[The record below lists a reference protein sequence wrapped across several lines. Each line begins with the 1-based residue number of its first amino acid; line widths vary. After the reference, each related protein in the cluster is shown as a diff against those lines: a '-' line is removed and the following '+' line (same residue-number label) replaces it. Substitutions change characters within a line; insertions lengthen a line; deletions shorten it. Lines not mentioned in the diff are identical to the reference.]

1 MEYKRYHLVFEGFL
15 RELNRTEISLALK
28 TELQLSDAQVA
39 DLMAGRRTVLQNNL
53 PKESAQTLGRKLTK
67 QGLKVSA
74 QALSI
79 NQKNNPADLRRHLM
93 DGGIDQYF
101 ASRFKHPDEE
111 LDTLVSLLILA
122 GFAVLTYLVL
132 PLIGLRLLVPTLS
145 VSAWL
150 DHPAAVLF
158 QLLFALIFFAPL
170 LWLWPRSSPVDGI
183 ELDKETEELLEQ
195 LVRSMAYHLSAP
207 TVSRIVLVQSPVLA
221 IRQTPLA
228 WIQNQATLEVGLP
241 VLEALNLQQFVG
253 LLAMRLCPL
262 SGGFYARTWGL
273 FMQWY
278 NALRTRYKPWA
289 LLLNNWVLPMH
300 QHQAQRSA
308 AIASDLVGLQ
318 ETKRLQRIEKRFS
331 ELNRDWPEFTV
342 FCQKMR
348 IRGTHWHELVAK
360 ETSSDDQ
367 ADEVQALFRMAA
379 PALWI
384 LSTSDGYQ
392 RAFGRKQGQTPAFE
406 TSGVELWQQ
415 FQRFTPAQEQF
426 QKLMI
431 RPEALVPP
439 SEAPK
444 RQNALNA
451 LRLNRLASD
460 VLQSQQQRVEQ
471 ALGLPVKVKKMNDMS
486 TLVTRWRAASASFW
500 PDNFMQHTRFPLA
513 KDIFLSLQTLQQ
525 LRLWAIEDRLV
536 DVSKRRARDKQI
548 MALYAK
554 WLAQTALLP
563 PLPLIRDHAN
573 TLQDQV
579 QHSVGSKLLAEFDA
593 DGVVA
598 QLDYWLTIMVCYW
611 TLVAGQILQPRT
623 LSEDVAG

>member
-122 GFAVLTYLVL
+122 SFAVLTYFVL
-132 PLIGLRLLVPTLS
+132 PLIGLRLLVPILS
-145 VSAWL
+145 VSAWVA
-150 DHPAAVLF
+150 HPAAVLF
-158 QLLFALIFFAPL
+158 QLFVALIFFAPL
-170 LWLWPRSSPVDGI
+170 VWLWPRSSPVDGI
-183 ELDKETEELLEQ
+183 ELDKETEELLEH

-207 TVSRIVLVQSPVLA
+207 TIQRIVLVQSPVLA

-228 WIQNQATLEVGLP
+228 WLRNRSTLEIGLP

-253 LLAMRLCPL
+253 LLAMRMSPL
-262 SGGFYARTWGL
+262 SSGFYARTWGL

-278 NALRTRYKPWA
+278 NALRRRYKPWA

-300 QHQAQRSA
+300 QHQTQRSA
-308 AIASDLVGLQ
+308 AIAQDLVGLQ
-318 ETKRLQRIEKRFS
+318 ETNRLQRIEKRFS
-331 ELNRDWPEFTV
+331 DLNRDWPEFTV

-360 ETSSDDQ
+360 ESTGDDQ

-392 RAFGRKQGQTPAFE
+392 RAFLRKQGQVPAFE
-406 TSGVELWQQ
+406 TSGIELWQQ
-415 FQRFTPAQEQF
+415 FQRFTPAQEHF

-460 VLQSQQQRVEQ
+460 VLQAQRLRVEQ
-471 ALGLPVKVKKMNDMS
+471 ALGLPVKVKRMQDLP

-500 PDNFMQHTRFPLA
+500 PDNFLQHESFPLA

-536 DVSKRRARDKQI
+536 DVSKRQARDKQL
-548 MALYAK
+548 MALYGK

-563 PLPLIRDHAN
+563 PLPLIRDAGK

-579 QHSVGSKLLAEFDA
+579 QHSAGAQRLAEFNVE
-593 DGVVA
+593 GVVA
-598 QLDYWLTIMVCYW
+598 HLDYWLTIMICYS
-611 TLVAGQILQPRT
+611 TLVAGQILQART
-623 LSEDVAG
+623 LSEEMAG